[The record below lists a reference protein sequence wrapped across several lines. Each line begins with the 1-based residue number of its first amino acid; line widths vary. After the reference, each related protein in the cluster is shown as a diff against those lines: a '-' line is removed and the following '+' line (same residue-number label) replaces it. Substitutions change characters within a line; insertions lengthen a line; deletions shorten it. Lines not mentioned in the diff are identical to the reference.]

1 MGRGTASVVFRNFRR
16 AIPQEEKGFDPMCD
30 VGVVATMAFI
40 RIEGPTT
47 MREPG
52 WLAREHSGGECE
64 THSA

>member
-40 RIEGPTT
+40 RIERTHNH
-47 MREPG
+47 
-52 WLAREHSGGECE
+52 ARAGM
-64 THSA
+64 ARARAFRRRM